1 MRAKHIFLYFLT
13 LAFVLSGCAHT
24 LEATLSPD
32 LEIDRAS
39 IGQGKTIALKVVD
52 DRADEVVALVG
63 REDKITIRED
73 IGEIIYW
80 EIAEGLEAKGFLIAP
95 FSNEAQRALEVE
107 VRLIKIF
114 HTSGFWTAKVHAKSA
129 VKAKGQNNG
138 DTYEKMYRY
147 EETTNTVFGLGDE
160 AIEEILN
167 KSIVKVL
174 KKMFQD
180 EKLMSFLAK

>member
-80 EIAEGLEAKGFLIAP
+80 EIAEGLEAKTSHAP
-95 FSNEAQRALEVE
+95 KMDPLTHSPVLASLKATGWRVSLE
-107 VRLIKIF
+107 L
-114 HTSGFWTAKVHAKSA
+114 TL
-129 VKAKGQNNG
+129 Q
-138 DTYEKMYRY
+138 
-147 EETTNTVFGLGDE
+147 
-160 AIEEILN
+160 
-167 KSIVKVL
+167 
-174 KKMFQD
+174 
-180 EKLMSFLAK
+180 